1 MANKKMQKR
10 KQQAAA
16 ALQDDNSKLLVKDQN
31 NPDKAKEEADLVED
45 MSENFDRFEMWVIA
59 NGKYIAAVCI
69 LILIAVGVFLTVMH
83 VRESSVKSATARLAE
98 AAKIDQLTEALKN
111 ASSDVPGYDMAQIRL
126 ARLYAADKKYDQA
139 YSCYIAVAER
149 KNEPYL
155 SARSRLDAGYIRELA
170 GKNAEAAA
178 VYALVADSSDIMPDL
193 RAEGAYAA
201 GRIFLLLKNETAA
214 RKYLSMFDPI
224 KAQSQVAS
232 QWAMLSQ
239 ALLNRM
245 PAPKVRAVPMS
256 QAAPA
261 KKAAPAAS
269 PAPAK
274 KAAPAAKPAPAKKAA
289 PAAKPAPAKKAAP
302 KK

>member
-69 LILIAVGVFLTVMH
+69 VILIAVGIFLTVMH
-83 VRESSVKSATARLAE
+83 VRESSVKSATARLAD
-98 AAKIDQLTEALKN
+98 AAKIDQLTDALKN
-111 ASSDVPGYDMAQIRL
+111 TSSDVPGYDMAQIRL

-170 GKNAEAAA
+170 GKNAEASA

-261 KKAAPAAS
+261 KKAAPATKPAAVK

-274 KAAPAAKPAPAKKAA
+274 QAAPAAKPAAKTE
-289 PAAKPAPAKKAAP
+289 PAKKAAP

>member
-59 NGKYIAAVCI
+59 NGKYIAAACI

-83 VRESSVKSATARLAE
+83 IRESSVKSATARLAE

-289 PAAKPAPAKKAAP
+289 PKK
-302 KK
+302 

>member
-1 MANKKMQKR
+1 MANKKMKKR
-10 KQQAAA
+10 QQAAA
-16 ALQDDNSKLLVKDQN
+16 AMQDNSKLLLQ
-31 NPDKAKEEADLVED
+31 DKNAQENGKKEESDFAED
-45 MSENFDRFEMWVIA
+45 MSENLDRFETWIIA
-59 NGKYIAAVCI
+59 NGKYIAAACI
-69 LILIAVGVFLTVMH
+69 LILIAVGIFLTVMH
-83 VRESSVKSATARLAE
+83 VRESSVKSATARLAD
-98 AAKIDQLTEALKN
+98 AAKIDQLTDALKN
-111 ASSDVPGYDMAQIRL
+111 TSSDVPGYDMAQIRL

-261 KKAAPAAS
+261 KKAAPAVK

-274 KAAPAAKPAPAKKAA
+274 SAAPAAKS
-289 PAAKPAPAKKAAP
+289 APAKKAAP

>member
-16 ALQDDNSKLLVKDQN
+16 ALQDNSKLLVKDQN
-31 NPDKAKEEADLVED
+31 NPDKGKEEADLVED
-45 MSENFDRFEMWVIA
+45 MSENLDRFEMWIIA
-59 NGKYIAAVCI
+59 NGKYIAAACI
-69 LILIAVGVFLTVMH
+69 LILIGVAVFLTVVH
-83 VRESSVKSATARLAE
+83 LRDNSVKAATARLAN
-98 AAKIDQLTEALKN
+98 AVKIEQLTEALKTT
-111 ASSDVPGYDMAQIRL
+111 SSDVPGYDVAQIRL
-126 ARLYAADKKYDQA
+126 ARLYAADKKYDLA
-139 YSCYIAVAER
+139 YSCYTAVAER

-155 SARSRLDAGYIRELA
+155 SARSRLDAGYIKELA

-178 VYALVADSSDIMPDL
+178 GYALVADSSDIMPDL

-261 KKAAPAAS
+261 KKAAPAA
-269 PAPAK
+269 
-274 KAAPAAKPAPAKKAA
+274 KPAPAKKAA